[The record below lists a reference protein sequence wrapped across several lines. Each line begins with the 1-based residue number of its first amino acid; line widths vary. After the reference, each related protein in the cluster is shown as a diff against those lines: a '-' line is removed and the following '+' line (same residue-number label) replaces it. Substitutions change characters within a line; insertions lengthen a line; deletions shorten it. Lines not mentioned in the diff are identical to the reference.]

1 MASSDSRAPE
11 ECPLDLAPGEAVL
24 ARLPEQESPVEHLP
38 PRAYENL
45 LVVTVAAPET
55 VEAAV
60 REAGGDPANVGIV
73 PVSASPL
80 SYDGPCWTAERVSPS
95 DLTGISIQF
104 ARGERYLEEGSGW
117 VVVDGL
123 GTMLMYAEEEN
134 LFRLC
139 SHLVGRA
146 RERQLRHVTG
156 VVDTVVSPET
166 LARFSD
172 LHDRAVSLE

>member
-1 MASSDSRAPE
+1 MASSDCSAPE
-11 ECPLDLAPGEAVL
+11 ECPLDLTPGEAVL
-24 ARLPEQESPVEHLP
+24 DRLSERETPVSHLP
-38 PRAYENL
+38 PSAYENL
-45 LVVTVAAPET
+45 LVVTVAGPET
-55 VEAAV
+55 VEAAA
-60 REAGGDPANVGIV
+60 REAGGDPANVGVV

-80 SYDGPCWTAERVSPS
+80 SYDGPCWTVERVSPS

-104 ARGERYLEEGSGW
+104 SRGERYLADGSGW

-123 GTMLMYAEEEN
+123 GTMLMYTEEEN
-134 LFRLC
+134 LYRLF
-139 SHLVGRA
+139 SHLLSRV

-156 VVDTVVSPET
+156 VVDDVVSPET